1 MRTSAV
7 LQCNAVPAL
16 RALVGTAAAVLV
28 FTFGADAALAQQP
41 APAAAAYD
49 AKAIDALSAMGEYL
63 RSLKSFAIHA
73 DTAIDDV
80 LTTGQKLQFAGTRDY
95 RVQTPNRLHAEVNT
109 DRHHREFFCGGKSL
123 TQYAPRMNHYA
134 SIPAPGVVSPP
145 G

>member
-63 RSLKSFAIHA
+63 ARSSRSQS
-73 DTAIDDV
+73 TP
-80 LTTGQKLQFAGTRDY
+80 TRPS
-95 RVQTPNRLHAEVNT
+95 TM
-109 DRHHREFFCGGKSL
+109 S
-123 TQYAPRMNHYA
+123 
-134 SIPAPGVVSPP
+134 
-145 G
+145 